1 MDEIDWLKIIKKSLI
16 FFTIM
21 FVVFAIFFAILALIS
36 PNNEW
41 EYTKTLLFISLFIG
55 VGFPAILGII
65 YLIIVIFL
73 KILNSGRT
81 VINFNKE
88 YIRDLPKHCSPA
100 VSSLIYDLKIDVYK
114 DYTATILYLCIKK
127 FLNLVKDGD
136 LIK

>member
-16 FFTIM
+16 FFTII
-21 FVVFAIFFAILALIS
+21 FVGFAIFFAILALIS